1 MSKSNFISEF
11 VKSENQI
18 GAIAPS
24 SKYLAKK
31 MLAKI
36 DFSIDLNIVELG
48 PGTGVFTSKL
58 LERMSPNSKLLSLE
72 LNPYFASKIR
82 KTVRDSRFQIRCDS
96 AENINT
102 VLRQTQFPEVD
113 YIISSLPL
121 AVLPTR
127 LKLRIINECKL
138 ALGSK
143 GGFIQFQY
151 SLNAKD
157 LLYKKF
163 NSVNITFTPL
173 NLPPAFVYHCSF

>member
-24 SKYLAKK
+24 SKFLAKK

-58 LERMSPNSKLLSLE
+58 LKRMSPNSKLLSLE

-82 KTVRDSRFQIRCDS
+82 KTVRDSRFQIRCES

-102 VLRQTQFPEVD
+102 VLKQTQFPEVD

-121 AVLPTR
+121 AVLPIR

-138 ALGSK
+138 ALGSR

-157 LLYKKF
+157 LLHKNF
-163 NSVNITFTPL
+163 NSVDITFTPL

>member
-36 DFSIDLNIVELG
+36 DFSTDLNIVELG

-58 LERMSPNSKLLSLE
+58 LKRMSLILNCYLLNLIPI
-72 LNPYFASKIR
+72 LPSKIR
-82 KTVRDSRFQIRCDS
+82 KSVRDSRFLIRCDS

-102 VLRQTQFPEVD
+102 VLKQTQFPEVD
-113 YIISSLPL
+113 YIISSLP
-121 AVLPTR
+121 
-127 LKLRIINECKL
+127 
-138 ALGSK
+138 
-143 GGFIQFQY
+143 
-151 SLNAKD
+151 
-157 LLYKKF
+157 
-163 NSVNITFTPL
+163 
-173 NLPPAFVYHCSF
+173 

>member
-1 MSKSNFISEF
+1 MSKSNFINEF
-11 VKSENQI
+11 VKSESQI

-36 DFSIDLNIVELG
+36 NFSTDLIIVELG

-58 LERMSPNSKLLSLE
+58 LKKMSPNSKLLSLE
-72 LNPYFASKIR
+72 LNPYFASKI
-82 KTVRDSRFQIRCDS
+82 KKSVQDSRFQIKCDS

-102 VLRQTQFPEVD
+102 VLKLTQFPKVD

-138 ALGSK
+138 ALGSE
-143 GGFIQFQY
+143 GGFI
-151 SLNAKD
+151 
-157 LLYKKF
+157 
-163 NSVNITFTPL
+163 
-173 NLPPAFVYHCSF
+173 

>member
-1 MSKSNFISEF
+1 MPKSNFINEL
-11 VKSENQI
+11 VKNENQI

-24 SKYLAKK
+24 SKYLAQK

-36 DFSIDLNIVELG
+36 DFSTDLNIVELG

-58 LERMSPNSKLLSLE
+58 LKRMSPNSKLLSLE

-82 KTVRDSRFQIRCDS
+82 KSVQDSRFQIRCDS

-102 VLRQTQFPEVD
+102 VLKQTQFLKVD

-121 AVLPTR
+121 AVLPIR

-138 ALGSK
+138 ALGTE

-163 NSVNITFTPL
+163 SSVDITFTPL

>member
-1 MSKSNFISEF
+1 
-11 VKSENQI
+11 
-18 GAIAPS
+18 
-24 SKYLAKK
+24 

-36 DFSIDLNIVELG
+36 DFSTDLNIVELG

-58 LERMSPNSKLLSLE
+58 LKRMSPNSKLLSLE

-82 KTVRDSRFQIRCDS
+82 KSVRDSRFLIRCDS

-102 VLRQTQFPEVD
+102 VLKQTQFPEVD
-113 YIISSLPL
+113 YVISSLPL

-127 LKLRIINECKL
+127 LKLHIINECKM

-163 NSVNITFTPL
+163 NSVDITK
-173 NLPPAFVYHCSF
+173 V